1 MVTMPRIMIAIGAMK
16 GFFNGILDIAELLGA
31 PATNVAQVKD
41 FLHLRPSSQN
51 QRFGMEVG
59 EIAAMFLPP
68 GEAGKLGELAKG
80 ARTWQEAGSSASEA
94 LRIQNA
100 ADRTGQTIIVVGSH
114 ASGTAGAASD
124 WDYILSGAS
133 RARHSAS
140 SSLPRATAG
149 GAIRGTSESGI
160 DIFQSYNPSG
170 PNFTKL
176 DPNLPHVVFT

>member
-16 GFFNGILDIAELLGA
+16 GFFNWILDIAELLGA

-80 ARTWQEAGSSASEA
+80 APH
-94 LRIQNA
+94 L
-100 ADRTGQTIIVVGSH
+100 
-114 ASGTAGAASD
+114 
-124 WDYILSGAS
+124 
-133 RARHSAS
+133 
-140 SSLPRATAG
+140 AG
-149 GAIRGTSESGI
+149 GRQLRFRGIKNSE
-160 DIFQSYNPSG
+160 
-170 PNFTKL
+170 
-176 DPNLPHVVFT
+176 